1 MPTNK
6 FILLLIYCFWS
17 YVITGCQS
25 GEQSPKQKALDSNTI
40 NIIFETDMGNDVDD
54 AMALDMLYKYMDSAQ
69 VNLLAINTNKNS
81 VYSALYISLMNK
93 WYGYDNIPIGEV
105 IDAADSENDSYNYAK
120 STYEYTLDD
129 GQKAFTTPDT
139 THDYPPAVQ
148 LYRKTLAAQPDS
160 SVVVISVGFSTNLA
174 QLLASLP
181 DSISSLSGR
190 ELVAKK
196 VKLLSVMAGNFEGER
211 MVEYNV
217 LRDIPAAAKL
227 FEEWSGKIVVS
238 PFELGISIEYPAT
251 SIQNDFTWAAY
262 HPLVVSYNNYLP
274 MPYDR
279 PTWDLTSVLYAVE
292 GTKEYF
298 TESEAGKISVDEQG
312 YTSFNTTPEGN
323 HYYLK
328 VNEEQRKNILNRFI
342 ELLTRQPKHFA
353 AAQHD

>member
-6 FILLLIYCFWS
+6 FILLFIYCSWS
-17 YVITGCQS
+17 YIITGCQS
-25 GEQSPKQKALDSNTI
+25 DEQSLKQTVVNNETV
-40 NIIFETDMGNDVDD
+40 NVIFETDMGNDVDD

-81 VYSALYISLMNK
+81 IYSAPFISLMNK
-93 WYGYDNIPIGEV
+93 WYGYDNIPVGEV

-120 STYEYTLDD
+120 STYEYTLPG
-129 GQKAFTTPDT
+129 GQKAFAAPDT
-139 THDYPPAVQ
+139 TYDYPPAVQ

-160 SVVVISVGFSTNLA
+160 SIVVISVGFSTNLA
-174 QLLASLP
+174 QLLASPP
-181 DSISSLSGR
+181 DSISSLGGR

-227 FEEWSGKIVVS
+227 FEEWPGKIVVS

-251 SIQNDFTWAAY
+251 SIQNDFTWTPH
-262 HPLVVSYNNYLP
+262 HPLVVAYNSYLP

-298 TESEAGKISVDEQG
+298 TQSEAGKISVDQQG
-312 YTSFNTTPEGN
+312 YTSFNATQGGN

-328 VNEEQRKNILNRFI
+328 VNEEQRKVILNRFI
-342 ELLTRQPKHFA
+342 ELITRKPKYSA
-353 AAQHD
+353 PAN